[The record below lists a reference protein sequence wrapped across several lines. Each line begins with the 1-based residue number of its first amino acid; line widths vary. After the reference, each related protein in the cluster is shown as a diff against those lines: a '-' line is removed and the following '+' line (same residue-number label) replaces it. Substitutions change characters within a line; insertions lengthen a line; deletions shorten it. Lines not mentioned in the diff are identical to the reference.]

1 VRQLNGGA
9 KKRLSVSLCAAKFVA
24 CRVTMRGLEPLSLIL
39 QQIGDDRVIASV
51 CVFTITIPSKTQA
64 YIAAGK
70 PILMA
75 VDGDTADLVRAAGC
89 GVVSE
94 SDSPQ
99 ALVAEILALMEISVE
114 GRTTMTENGLRSI
127 EKNCHF

>member
-1 VRQLNGGA
+1 
-9 KKRLSVSLCAAKFVA
+9 
-24 CRVTMRGLEPLSLIL
+24 MRGLEPLSLIL
-39 QQIGDDRVIASV
+39 QQIGDDRDIASV

-89 GVVSE
+89 G
-94 SDSPQ
+94 
-99 ALVAEILALMEISVE
+99 
-114 GRTTMTENGLRSI
+114 G
-127 EKNCHF
+127 